1 VGAKADKAELLKRLG
16 GGFISAVVPSPTTEA
31 TAFVWTPRQFP
42 MWYRLGILRPDDE
55 ILLTPQD
62 VRIWGRPHWAASGHL
77 AVGGFMGIRRVAFDV
92 DIHTA
97 SLRLIASGKGASYEL
112 VEYLESGQALC
123 RRRAL
128 DGSIDLVRSR
138 PEGHEVTETERAERG
153 AAQAR
158 LVSWDFDGLHLE
170 GILIP
175 PAAGDPPWET
185 VTFLHGGPVG
195 ALALGEHDRVGAW
208 GDPRRATFIPDFP
221 ASGVCGEAAM
231 LAAFEALEL
240 PDKDHEVDAILAGI
254 DSLVNSGTVDERRLY
269 LVGHSYGA
277 YLVNRALTHTQRF
290 RAAVCWEGVA
300 DLRLMD
306 PDSIAGQAAWR
317 GGSPGDSPERW
328 SAASPIDRAARVR
341 TPVLLF
347 YGASSKLVAQG
358 ELWYSA
364 LRKAGVSAE
373 LVIDAGVGHT
383 FDNEESARRFHDL
396 VDVWLGGSCLA

>member
-1 VGAKADKAELLKRLG
+1 MGTGADTAQLLKRMG
-16 GGFISAVVPSPTTEA
+16 GGLISGVAPSPTSEA
-31 TAFVWTPRQFP
+31 TAFLWTPRQFP

-55 ILLTPQD
+55 VVLTPHD
-62 VRIWGRPHWAASGHL
+62 VRIWGRPHWSPSGHL
-77 AVGGFMGIRRVAFDV
+77 AVGGFIGIRRVAFDV

-97 SLRLIASGKGASYEL
+97 SLRVIASGRAASYEL
-112 VEYLESGQALC
+112 VEYLDGGQALC

-138 PEGHEVTETERAERG
+138 PAGDDVIETERAET
-153 AAQAR
+153 ATAQAR
-158 LVSWDFDGLHLE
+158 LVSWDFGHLHLE

-175 PAAGDPPWET
+175 PAVGDPPWET
-185 VTFLHGGPVG
+185 VTFLHGGPVA

-221 ASGVCGEAAM
+221 ASGICGEAAM

-240 PDKDHEVDAILAGI
+240 PAQDHEVDAVLAGI
-254 DSLVNSGTVDERRLY
+254 DSLVDSGTADERRLY

-277 YLVNRALTHTQRF
+277 YLVNRALTRTHRF

-300 DLRLMD
+300 DLRSLD
-306 PDSIAGQAAWR
+306 PDSLAGQATWR

-328 SAASPIDRAARVR
+328 SAASPIDRAGRVQ

-347 YGASSKLVAQG
+347 YGASSRLLAQG
-358 ELWYSA
+358 EHWYSA
-364 LRKAGVSAE
+364 LREADVRAE
-373 LVIDAGVGHT
+373 LVIEAGVGHT
-383 FDNEESARRFHDL
+383 FEDEARARRFHEL
-396 VDVWLGGSCLA
+396 VDRWLGAAT